1 MGKWKAEMV
10 RLQDEGKAPWQLDP
24 LHPDNWIIDGPPE
37 DVCDLPKIGCN
48 EEKKEDVTDE
58 CPF

>member
-10 RLQDEGKAPWQLDP
+10 SLQDEGKAPWQLDP
-24 LHPDNWIIDGPPE
+24 LHSYNWIIDEPPE
-37 DVCDLPKIGCN
+37 DVCDLPKIDWN